1 MEAVSVNSVFN
12 SSPVAG
18 STDSKP
24 GKGGALVVTTTL
36 LVLVAPPVTMTAVN
50 VNVYSTPSL
59 KLELDNARLWMKSPE
74 TVVVTGVMADVDKST
89 LDSDTDHSATATPSA
104 DILPANLIFW
114 SALIYEGVLDAV
126 LTTGA
131 PA

>member
-18 STDSKP
+18 SIDSKP

-114 SALIYEGVLDAV
+114 STLIYEGVLDAV